1 MTYNITVG
9 SGANRLLIVATD
21 EYTQDCTSNNGF
33 GAASTTAVTYDG
45 ISLTQIASH
54 YTPDFCSA
62 PSNATYA
69 DLWYLVDPPSGNNP
83 IVIAFSAAVGSTGSL
98 AAISTAASFT
108 GANQSTP
115 IRASNATDDG
125 GTPALSA
132 TGSVSSA
139 SGDLVFDAICAGGSV
154 DSSSQNTIAILDHSD
169 DYSCDN
175 VGESVQSATTSITT
189 MYWNVNSLDGGDY
202 WTEFAASIEPASTS
216 IIGRII
222 RIVGG
227 TRLVGGIRLE

>member
-1 MTYNITVG
+1 M
-9 SGANRLLIVATD
+9 
-21 EYTQDCTSNNGF
+21 
-33 GAASTTAVTYDG
+33 
-45 ISLTQIASH
+45 
-54 YTPDFCSA
+54 
-62 PSNATYA
+62 
-69 DLWYLVDPPSGNNP
+69 
-83 IVIAFSAAVGSTGSL
+83 
-98 AAISTAASFT
+98 
-108 GANQSTP
+108 
-115 IRASNATDDG
+115 
-125 GTPALSA
+125 
-132 TGSVSSA
+132 
-139 SGDLVFDAICAGGSV
+139 